1 MSNLKIYGVPL
12 SRAYRALWMA
22 NELGLDYENVPIH
35 FADGSAKTPE
45 YLAVNPNGRI
55 PAIDDNGFKLWESM
69 AINLYLAKKHGSGLL
84 PKTMEDEAQA
94 IQWSFWVMTEVE
106 KPALA
111 VLLHR
116 FFLPEDQRD
125 PKLADAGGA
134 RSTAGDNRL
143 FSGPDFHG
151 RGPQRCLGA
160 VLGPDGRGRLV
171 GLPARGSMACRM
183 PEAAGRGEGETF
195 ADGKVIWVVDR
206 EQIARCRPQ
215 N

>member
-1 MSNLKIYGVPL
+1 MSDLRIYGVPL
-12 SRAYRALWMA
+12 SRAYRTLWMA

-69 AINLYLAKKHGSGLL
+69 AINLYLAKKHGKGLL
-84 PKTMEDEAQA
+84 PKTIEEEAQA
-94 IQWSFWVMTEVE
+94 IQWSIWAMTEVE

-125 PKLADAGGA
+125 SKL
-134 RSTAGDNRL
+134 GDEGEQQL
-143 FSGPDFHG
+143 QKP
-151 RGPQRCLGA
+151 LA
-160 VLGPDGRGRLV
+160 VLNQQLAATGYLGGSTFTVADLNVAAVLSWAQMGRVNLTVFPHVDEWLAECLKR
-171 GLPARGSMACRM
+171 PAAVKARPKR
-183 PEAAGRGEGETF
+183 AA
-195 ADGKVIWVVDR
+195 K
-206 EQIARCRPQ
+206 
-215 N
+215 

>member
-1 MSNLKIYGVPL
+1 
-12 SRAYRALWMA
+12 MA

-94 IQWSFWVMTEVE
+94 IQCSFWVMTEVD

-125 PKLADAGGA
+125 SKLADEGEQQLQTPLAVLQAVFRHTQQFQRGLRVVDDWAEKA
-134 RSTAGDNRL
+134 RSRGAMTARVPTACGRSRDCRRAR
-143 FSGPDFHG
+143 SPHPPDRWG
-151 RGPQRCLGA
+151 CCIGA
-160 VLGPDGRGRLV
+160 AD
-171 GLPARGSMACRM
+171 C
-183 PEAAGRGEGETF
+183 AAVSLSSAGT
-195 ADGKVIWVVDR
+195 A
-206 EQIARCRPQ
+206 A
-215 N
+215 